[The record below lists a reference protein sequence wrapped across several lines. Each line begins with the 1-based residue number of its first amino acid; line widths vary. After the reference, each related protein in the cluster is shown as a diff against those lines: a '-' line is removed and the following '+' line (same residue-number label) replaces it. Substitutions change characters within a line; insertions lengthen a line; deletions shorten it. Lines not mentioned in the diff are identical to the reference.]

1 MKLFGKSTDDPETAQ
16 APEVTE
22 EAVLNA
28 LRQVIDPDLHINVV
42 DLKFIK
48 ELKICD
54 GHVGFHMELT
64 TPACPVKDQL
74 QKEAEEV
81 VMAVPGVKQ
90 VKVTMTAQVRKNTDP
105 WADRAPVPGVANVI
119 AVASGK
125 GGVGKSTVAVNL
137 AVGLARQ
144 GAKVGL
150 MDADIYGPSIPLMMG
165 AQDQRVHG
173 TKEGRMIPLEAHGV
187 KIVSIGFL
195 LGKDAPVVW
204 RGPMVGR
211 AVQQLVRDCQWGELD
226 YLIIDMP
233 PGTGDAQLSLGQ
245 GIPLAGGVIVTTP
258 QDIALLDAGRGLSMF
273 REMKVPV
280 LGIVENMSYFACPHC
295 GEKTHIFSHGGGRST
310 AERLKVPFLGE
321 IPLDV
326 DVRIG
331 GDTGAPIT
339 ASQPE
344 NPQAEAFMS
353 LASRVAAAVSI
364 AAMDVK
370 AQEDGAIPLNT
381 LVGPQA

>member
-1 MKLFGKSTDDPETAQ
+1 MKLFGKSAEAV
-16 APEVTE
+16 AEVDGETE

-42 DLKFIK
+42 DLGFIK
-48 ELKICD
+48 DVKICD
-54 GHVGFHMELT
+54 GNVGFNMELT
-64 TPACPVKDQL
+64 TPACPVKDQM
-74 QKEAEEV
+74 KTAAEEV
-81 VMAVPGVKQ
+81 VSAVPGVRQ
-90 VKVTMTAQVRKNTDP
+90 VNVKMSAQVRKNTDP

-125 GGVGKSTVAVNL
+125 GGVGKSTVAVNMAVAL
-137 AVGLARQ
+137 ALQ
-144 GAKVGL
+144 GARVGL

-165 AQDQRVHG
+165 ASEERVRG
-173 TKEGRMIPLEAHGV
+173 TKEGRMVPLLAHGV

-195 LGKDAPVVW
+195 VGKDAPVVW

-211 AVQQLVRDCQWGELD
+211 AVQQLVRDCDRGELD
-226 YLIIDMP
+226 YQIIYNP
-233 PGTGDAQLSLGQ
+233 PGTRDAQLSLGQ

-295 GEKTHIFSHGGGRST
+295 GERTNIFSHGGGRAT

-339 ASQPE
+339 SAIPDS
-344 NPQAEAFMS
+344 PQSVAFMN

-364 AAMDVK
+364 AAMDVG
-370 AQEDGAIPLNT
+370 AQEDGKIPLDT
-381 LVGPQA
+381 LVGPAA

>member
-1 MKLFGKSTDDPETAQ
+1 MKLFGKSAEAVAEPEG
-16 APEVTE
+16 VTE

-42 DLKFIK
+42 DLGFIK
-48 ELKICD
+48 DVKICD
-54 GHVGFHMELT
+54 GNVGFNMELT
-64 TPACPVKDQL
+64 TPACPVKDQM
-74 QKEAEEV
+74 KTAAEEV
-81 VMAVPGVKQ
+81 VSAVPGVRQ
-90 VKVTMTAQVRKNTDP
+90 VNVKMSAQVRKNTDP

-125 GGVGKSTVAVNL
+125 GGVGKSTVAVNMAVAL
-137 AVGLARQ
+137 ALQ
-144 GAKVGL
+144 GARVGL

-165 AQDQRVHG
+165 ASEERVRG
-173 TKEGRMIPLEAHGV
+173 TKEGRMVPLQAHGV

-195 LGKDAPVVW
+195 VGKDAPVVW

-211 AVQQLVRDCQWGELD
+211 AVQQLVRDCDWGDLD

-295 GEKTHIFSHGGGRST
+295 GEKTNIFSHGGGRAT

-339 ASQPE
+339 SAMPDS
-344 NPQAEAFMS
+344 PQSVAFMN

-364 AAMDVK
+364 AAMDVG
-370 AQEDGAIPLNT
+370 AQEDGKIPLDT
-381 LVGPQA
+381 LVGPTV

>member
-1 MKLFGKSTDDPETAQ
+1 
-16 APEVTE
+16 
-22 EAVLNA
+22 
-28 LRQVIDPDLHINVV
+28 
-42 DLKFIK
+42 
-48 ELKICD
+48 
-54 GHVGFHMELT
+54 
-64 TPACPVKDQL
+64 
-74 QKEAEEV
+74 
-81 VMAVPGVKQ
+81 
-90 VKVTMTAQVRKNTDP
+90 
-105 WADRAPVPGVANVI
+105 
-119 AVASGK
+119 
-125 GGVGKSTVAVNL
+125 
-137 AVGLARQ
+137 
-144 GAKVGL
+144 

-173 TKEGRMIPLEAHGV
+173 TKEGHMIPLEAHGV

-211 AVQQLVRDCQWGELD
+211 AVQQLVRDCEWGELD

-280 LGIVENMSYFACPHC
+280 LGIVENMSFFACPHC
-295 GEKTHIFSHGGGRST
+295 GEKTHIFSHGGGRAT

-321 IPLDV
+321 VPLDV

-339 ASQPE
+339 ASQPDS
-344 NPQAEAFMS
+344 PQSEAFMA
-353 LASRVAAAVSI
+353 LASRVAAATSI
-364 AAMDVK
+364 AAMDIK
-370 AQEDGAIPLNT
+370 AQEEGFIPLNT
-381 LVGPQA
+381 LVGPRS